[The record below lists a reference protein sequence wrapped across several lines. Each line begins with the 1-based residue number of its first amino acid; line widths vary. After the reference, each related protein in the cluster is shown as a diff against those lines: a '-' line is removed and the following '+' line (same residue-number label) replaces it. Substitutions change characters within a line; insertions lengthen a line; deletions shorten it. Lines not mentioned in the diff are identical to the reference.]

1 MSLNSQERQSWFWL
15 DDNKQL
21 LQLGIDMR
29 ECNIQ
34 NIQEEIEEEDPK
46 ALKQSMVSS
55 DYCRDSDILWSGGV

>member
-1 MSLNSQERQSWFWL
+1 
-15 DDNKQL
+15 
-21 LQLGIDMR
+21 MR

-46 ALKQSMVSS
+46 VLKQSMVSS

>member
-1 MSLNSQERQSWFWL
+1 
-15 DDNKQL
+15 
-21 LQLGIDMR
+21 MR

-46 ALKQSMVSS
+46 VLKHSMVSS